1 MTPEQHNKY
10 LAYSNLA
17 YGGLFVL
24 LALLMM
30 VFILGIL
37 GAAPNGP
44 PVGLMIFF
52 SLFALVIYG
61 GMVIPSFVAAYGLLK
76 RKKWARTASIVAA
89 VVAAANFPIGTAVC
103 VYTFWF
109 LFSDPGKYLF
119 DQNNH
124 NYALPPGQQTWANQT
139 WQHDAQRQRE
149 NQYQAPPSPPDW
161 R

>member
-1 MTPEQHNKY
+1 LTPEQHNKY

-52 SLFALVIYG
+52 SLFALLIYG
-61 GMVIPSFVAAYGLLK
+61 GMVIPSFVPAYGLLN
-76 RKKWARTASIVAA
+76 RKK
-89 VVAAANFPIGTAVC
+89 
-103 VYTFWF
+103 
-109 LFSDPGKYLF
+109 
-119 DQNNH
+119 
-124 NYALPPGQQTWANQT
+124 
-139 WQHDAQRQRE
+139 
-149 NQYQAPPSPPDW
+149 
-161 R
+161 